1 MQRGH
6 IDPYPH
12 RYGLPSHL
20 WRFTFYN
27 TWGLLGLA
35 STRGVP
41 KAHQGRVKIGSRIA
55 RLWVQASK
63 RKCCKIYL
71 RSTIFYSSISFL

>member
-12 RYGLPSHL
+12 RQGLPSHL

-55 RLWVQASK
+55 RLWVRNVPQRVGLKTK
-63 RKCCKIYL
+63 RSAVSY
-71 RSTIFYSSISFL
+71 FLTALF